1 MKKRRPNSGQK
12 TWPRLLLLI
21 FTMTT
26 ILSVRAQN
34 VVTGKIIDSSTNN
47 PLSGA
52 AIQVKNTSIVTS
64 TDEQGNFS
72 INVPNS
78 GSVLD
83 IARVGYGARSV
94 VIANR
99 KDIGIILLS
108 EKTSALEQVV
118 VVGYGTQKRKDV
130 TGSVSIVDV
139 AGVKSQP
146 AASPIEALQGK
157 AQGVQIIND

>member
-26 ILSVRAQN
+26 ILSVQAQN

-72 INVPNS
+72 IN
-78 GSVLD
+78 GL
-83 IARVGYGARSV
+83 
-94 VIANR
+94 
-99 KDIGIILLS
+99 
-108 EKTSALEQVV
+108 
-118 VVGYGTQKRKDV
+118 
-130 TGSVSIVDV
+130 IVDLYWMLHV
-139 AGVKSQP
+139 
-146 AASPIEALQGK
+146 
-157 AQGVQIIND
+157 